1 MESTQAPEK
10 IVRPTEARVQVR
22 EAGPVVSSTSTPEIT
37 PVVESSA
44 ISNITGRPYL
54 PVFGRQIAL
63 PQSLRA
69 LGHRNFRLFWTGQ
82 LISLVGTWMQT
93 VARGWLVLELTHSAF
108 WLGMVGVATA
118 LPVLV
123 FSLWGG
129 VLADR
134 MSKRTL
140 IIWTQAIQMVLAF
153 VIAWLTL
160 TGQIQ
165 VWQIIGISL
174 MLGTVM
180 AFDAPARQS
189 FTVEMVGKSD
199 LMNAVALNSSIFNG
213 ARVLGPAIGA
223 VVLAWQGAGMAF
235 FLNGLSYLA
244 VIASLFMMNVPR
256 HIKKEASK
264 SNLKDI
270 VEGLR
275 YVRHDETLAV
285 MMTIVATV
293 SVFAFPYTTLMPI
306 FADTVLKVG

>member
-1 MESTQAPEK
+1 MTAVERVSPVETTTHAGARATSAPQSVQL
-10 IVRPTEARVQVR
+10 ITDAPARSLEASQPSWPLF
-22 EAGPVVSSTSTPEIT
+22 GTHIP
-37 PVVESSA
+37 
-44 ISNITGRPYL
+44 L
-54 PVFGRQIAL
+54 PG
-63 PQSLRA
+63 SLRA
-69 LGHRNFRLFWTGQ
+69 LGHRNFRLFWSGQ

-199 LMNAVALNSSIFNG
+199 LMNAVALNSSI
-213 ARVLGPAIGA
+213 
-223 VVLAWQGAGMAF
+223 
-235 FLNGLSYLA
+235 
-244 VIASLFMMNVPR
+244 
-256 HIKKEASK
+256 
-264 SNLKDI
+264 
-270 VEGLR
+270 
-275 YVRHDETLAV
+275 
-285 MMTIVATV
+285 
-293 SVFAFPYTTLMPI
+293 
-306 FADTVLKVG
+306 